1 MTKRNDQ
8 RNTPSGCGSTT
19 TLSEGIIVQ
28 QQPVSEQQQHFV
40 LSPVNNSAPM
50 IITTP
55 LAVPSIIT
63 QKLPTTALTNQQQ
76 TVATV
81 TTTPV
86 GVANTAIANKT
97 TKPTS
102 QERLVCSLCNKVYR
116 SSAGLRYHK
125 RKRHR
130 DEGMLK
136 AAQLHRVRCLE
147 NGCNYQ
153 MLAISDLR
161 NHLANHHLKPEYKTT
176 EEKKFNS
183 FTEFTE
189 WKTAFE
195 QSSGS
200 KYVKNCG
207 SKGKSE
213 NQTTEYYYCNRTGLY
228 KQTRQGWR
236 RNSKAHDSIRCGIHC
251 TSSMKVDIARN
262 DQISVQYYPT
272 HYGHTA
278 EPPLQVPASAATTN
292 TTLATTNGDLV
303 EQASVQKQTIP
314 PIQTVV
320 QTTVQQQTTTD
331 HCVRLQHQHHTQT
344 SSIIINIAPVNTTII
359 KCV

>member
-1 MTKRNDQ
+1 
-8 RNTPSGCGSTT
+8 
-19 TLSEGIIVQ
+19 
-28 QQPVSEQQQHFV
+28 
-40 LSPVNNSAPM
+40 M
-50 IITTP
+50 I
-55 LAVPSIIT
+55 
-63 QKLPTTALTNQQQ
+63 
-76 TVATV
+76 
-81 TTTPV
+81 
-86 GVANTAIANKT
+86 
-97 TKPTS
+97 
-102 QERLVCSLCNKVYR
+102 
-116 SSAGLRYHK
+116 
-125 RKRHR
+125 
-130 DEGMLK
+130 
-136 AAQLHRVRCLE
+136 
-147 NGCNYQ
+147 
-153 MLAISDLR
+153 
-161 NHLANHHLKPEYKTT
+161 
-176 EEKKFNS
+176 
-183 FTEFTE
+183 EFTE

-344 SSIIINIAPVNTTII
+344 SSIIINIAP
-359 KCV
+359 